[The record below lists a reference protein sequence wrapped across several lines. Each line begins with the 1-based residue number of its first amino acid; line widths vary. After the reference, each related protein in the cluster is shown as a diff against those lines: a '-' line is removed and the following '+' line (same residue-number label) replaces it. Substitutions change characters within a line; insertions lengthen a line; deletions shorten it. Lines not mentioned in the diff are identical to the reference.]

1 MRVAELQ
8 AFVRGLAAPLTA
20 AGAKQ
25 AATDLERAA
34 ACLEAFRDFTIAQWA
49 DFLAQAESYARTG
62 VLSAGQRSR
71 RAAPVA
77 DRSRVQAAAQLVLAL
92 SERAVAED
100 LAYTAIDAEIKK
112 LGKLTKDEVLNLA

>member
-1 MRVAELQ
+1 
-8 AFVRGLAAPLTA
+8 
-20 AGAKQ
+20 
-25 AATDLERAA
+25 
-34 ACLEAFRDFTIAQWA
+34 A

-112 LGKLTKDEVLNLA
+112 LGKLTKDEVLNLAREVGITAPFKTTKAALAEIHRRTAERKES